1 MIWRLMVMNRLP
13 NNFLIEGELSY
24 EQLMILLEQ
33 IDRFNKLN
41 NNYSKVCGPSIDM
54 DGNLIFKKGTLIH
67 GISRYSDDKLDSISK
82 TGILTGQAVGKSEDG
97 ETYYCADFHRV
108 KEDISVYDYAIN
120 FSCNDGRC
128 PFGNNPRFALGF
140 GKTEENIKISEDKMD
155 MSLSVA
161 FVLTPNEYNRELLS
175 YDCYRDGTRE
185 SDITKSFINTMPFD
199 DRELG
204 SSILY
209 GVPVNC
215 LEGIIVGG
223 RVLEDKNKIDYLI
236 SKFPNCY
243 LISSFGKIIYNPSKG
258 DKIGDEVVELRREKL
273 SLERNKRLMTR
284 EISDWKRGISVLK
297 EQYDTLWNQMF
308 LNCNSEDIANV
319 LIGLGWQGNINS
331 EYVDNMK
338 KGNSR

>member
-1 MIWRLMVMNRLP
+1 MNRLP

>member
-1 MIWRLMVMNRLP
+1 MNRLP
-13 NNFLIEGELSY
+13 NNFLIEGDLSY

-33 IDRFNKLN
+33 IDRFNKLKKS
-41 NNYSKVCGPSIDM
+41 YSKVCGPSIDM
-54 DGNLIFKKGTLIH
+54 DGNLIFKEGTLIH
-67 GISRYSDDKLDSISK
+67 GISRYGEDKLDSISK

-108 KEDISVYDYAIN
+108 KKDVKIYDYAIN
-120 FSCNDGRC
+120 FRSNDGRC
-128 PFGNNPRFALGF
+128 PFGNNPRLDSNDV
-140 GKTEENIKISEDKMD
+140 ENNRKLSEYKMD

-161 FVLTPNEYNRELLS
+161 FVLTPNEHNRELLS

-185 SDITKSFINTMPFD
+185 SDITKGFINMMPFD
-199 DRELG
+199 DREIG

-243 LISSFGKIIYNPSKG
+243 MISSFGEIIYNPFKG
-258 DKIGDEVVELRREKL
+258 DKLGDEIVELRRKKL
-273 SLERNKRLMTR
+273 SLERDKRLMSK
-284 EISDWKRGISVLK
+284 EISDWKKGINVLK
-297 EQYDTLWNQMF
+297 EQYDNLWDQMF

>member
-1 MIWRLMVMNRLP
+1 MNRLP

-24 EQLMILLEQ
+24 EQLIILLEQ
-33 IDRFNKLN
+33 IDRFNKLKN
-41 NNYSKVCGPSIDM
+41 SYSKVCRPSIDM

-67 GISRYSDDKLDSISK
+67 GINKYREDKLDSISK

-108 KEDISVYDYAIN
+108 KEDVKIYDYAIN
-120 FSCNDGRC
+120 FRSNDGRC
-128 PFGNNPRFALGF
+128 PFGNNPRLDSNDVD
-140 GKTEENIKISEDKMD
+140 KNRKLSEYKMD

-161 FVLTPNEYNRELLS
+161 FVLTPNEYNKELLS
-175 YDCYRDGTRE
+175 YDCYREGTRE

-199 DRELG
+199 DKELG

-243 LISSFGKIIYNPSKG
+243 LISSFGELIYNPSKG
-258 DKIGDEVVELRREKL
+258 DKLGDEIVELRREKL

-284 EISDWKRGISVLK
+284 EISDWKKEINGLK
-297 EQYDTLWNQMF
+297 EQYDNLWDQMF

-319 LIGLGWQGNINS
+319 LIGIGWQGNINS

-338 KGNSR
+338 KGNNR

>member
-1 MIWRLMVMNRLP
+1 MNRLP
-13 NNFLIEGELSY
+13 DNFLVEGELTQ
-24 EQLMILLEQ
+24 EQLRIFLEQ

-41 NNYSKVCGPSIDM
+41 NSYSKVCGPSFDIN
-54 DGNLIFKKGTLIH
+54 GNLIFKKGTLIH
-67 GISRYSDDKLDSISK
+67 GISRYSVDKLDSISK
-82 TGILTGQAVGKSEDG
+82 SGILTGQAVGKSEDG

-108 KEDISVYDYAIN
+108 KVDTSVYDYAIN
-120 FSCNDGRC
+120 FSSNDGRC
-128 PFGNNPRFALGF
+128 PFGNAIINSNDV
-140 GKTEENIKISEDKMD
+140 ENSRKHSEHKMD
-155 MSLSVA
+155 ISSSVA

-185 SDITKSFINTMPFD
+185 SDITKSFINMMPID

-209 GVPVNC
+209 GVPVCC

-223 RVLEDKNKIDYLI
+223 RVLEDKSKIDYLI

-243 LISSFGKIIYNPSKG
+243 LISSFGELIYDPSKG
-258 DKIGDEVVELRREKL
+258 DKLGNEIIGLRREKL
-273 SLERNKRLMTR
+273 SLERDKRMMSK
-284 EISDWKRGISVLK
+284 EISDWKRGINIFK
-297 EQYDTLWNQMF
+297 EQYDNLWNQMLF
-308 LNCNSEDIANV
+308 NCNSEDIANV

-331 EYVDNMK
+331 EYVENMK